1 MPWIN
6 KMDKDINPVFKVV
19 CYRLWCK
26 NLALNYKHLE
36 LIVLGGPQSRLSTK
50 ELMVLSHGVGED
62 S

>member
-1 MPWIN
+1 
-6 KMDKDINPVFKVV
+6 MDKDINPVFKVV